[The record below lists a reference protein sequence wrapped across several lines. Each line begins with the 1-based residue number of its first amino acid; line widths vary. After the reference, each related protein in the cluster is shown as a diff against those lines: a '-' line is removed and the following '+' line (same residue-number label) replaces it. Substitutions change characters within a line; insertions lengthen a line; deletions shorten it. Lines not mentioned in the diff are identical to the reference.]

1 MEKKQKAIRM
11 LILDEDIN
19 AIIDDVLKQK
29 LFKNA
34 SEYIT
39 HLLKED
45 IKPRG

>member
-1 MEKKQKAIRM
+1 MENKQKAIRM
-11 LILDEDIN
+11 LILDEDTN
-19 AIIDDVLKQK
+19 AIIDDVVNQK

-39 HLLKED
+39 HLLHQD